1 MEIDIRGDI
10 ISNDDK
16 WFYDWLKWDGTCPN
30 DIKKAL
36 DSKSP
41 SEKLTV
47 IINSGGGLVTAGTE
61 IYSMLVGR
69 NDVEIVIRSM
79 AGSAASVIAMANYC
93 KITPIGL
100 IMIHNV
106 SVSGINGDYHEM
118 EKSAEMLKNINS
130 ALAQSYV
137 KKTGKTEA
145 EILEM
150 MDKET
155 WLTANQALE
164 LGFVDEILEETSTN
178 VMLTNAINQ
187 NGIRLT
193 DEIREKVKLEQ
204 KQKETENMKNELLKD
219 LDLYG
224 V

>member
-16 WFYDWLKWDGTCPN
+16 WFYDWLEWDGTCPN
-30 DIKKAL
+30 DVKKAL
-36 DSKSP
+36 DNKSP

-47 IINSGGGLVTAGTE
+47 IINSGGGLVTAGSE

-79 AGSAASVIAMANYC
+79 AGSAASVIAMANYS
-93 KITPIGL
+93 KISPIGL

-106 SVSGINGDYHEM
+106 SISGVHGDYHEM
-118 EKSAEMLKNINS
+118 EKNAEILKNINS

-164 LGFVDEILEETSTN
+164 LGFVDEILEENSTN
-178 VMLTNAINQ
+178 VMLTNSINQ

-193 DEIREKVKLEQ
+193 DEIRERVKSEQ
-204 KQKETENMKNELLKD
+204 KQKESEKMKNDLLKD

-224 V
+224 I